1 MGVQHPSMLQPG
13 PNLNLEAARAR
24 LGLTLDDGPAEL
36 QGAFHRTVEA
46 ARVNPN
52 LPQGV
57 FRDILEAYRLLRNH
71 FAEAVGPDTR
81 RFDYWPSTLE
91 LTASE
96 AVTGGAKTGRLPTG
110 RPFTTRLPPG
120 LRDGDLAWVHGWLLQ
135 VRIDQDSELEVRG
148 GDLWMTA
155 LRSPAEFKVGA
166 RVTVETPAGPWT
178 FKLSAESV
186 EACLARVRGAGLCAS
201 RGRAAG
207 DLYIRFVIDERV
219 ERGATSLL
227 RKLIP
232 VRLPVRRAA

>member
-1 MGVQHPSMLQPG
+1 MQHRSMLQPG

-57 FRDILEAYRLLRNH
+57 FREILEAYRLLRNH

-91 LTASE
+91 LTAAE

-135 VRIDQDSELEVRG
+135 VRIDQDPDLEIRG
-148 GDLWMTA
+148 GDLWITA
-155 LRSPAEFKVGA
+155 RRNSSELKAGNRI
-166 RVTVETPAGPWT
+166 TVETPAGPWS
-178 FKLSAESV
+178 FRLSAESI
-186 EACLARVRGAGLCAS
+186 EACLARVPGAGLAAS
-201 RGRAAG
+201 RGRPAG
-207 DLYIRFVIDERV
+207 DLYIRFVVDERV
-219 ERGATSLL
+219 ERRGASLL
-227 RKLIP
+227 RRLI
-232 VRLPVRRAA
+232 PVRRAA